1 MGQEGPP
8 RYHVFH
14 TRTAMSTSSIS
25 LSGMNA
31 AQTSLG
37 AAAHNIANLNTPNFR
52 RQQVQ
57 QVSEPGAAGVSTSPS
72 QAAEPGNAIET
83 DVVAE
88 LQAKNSFL
96 ANLTVFRTH
105 DKMMGALLNVFG

>member
-1 MGQEGPP
+1 
-8 RYHVFH
+8 
-14 TRTAMSTSSIS
+14 MSTSSIS

-37 AAAHNIANLNTPNFR
+37 ATAHNIANLNAPNFR

-57 QVSEPGAAGVSTSPS
+57 QASEPGAAGVTTTPS
-72 QAAEPGNAIET
+72 RAAVPGDAPET

-88 LQAKNSFL
+88 VPAKNSFL
-96 ANLTVFRTH
+96 AILTVFRTQ
-105 DKMMGALLNVFG
+105 DKMMCSLLNISG

>member
-1 MGQEGPP
+1 
-8 RYHVFH
+8 
-14 TRTAMSTSSIS
+14 MSISSIS

-37 AAAHNIANLNTPNFR
+37 AAAHNIANLDTPNFR

-57 QVSEPGAAGVSTSPS
+57 QPSEPGADGVTTTLSRAT
-72 QAAEPGNAIET
+72 QPGDAIET
-83 DVVAE
+83 DVVGE

-96 ANLTVFRTH
+96 ASLTVFRTQA
-105 DKMMGALLNVFG
+105 KMMGALLNISG